1 MTIIKIASYYNSFL
15 KSYYNAYPHIINERY
30 LSQHTHLMSQAFAW
44 ADFYSKAFIRK
55 GHSAFEIVHNAEP
68 LQNQWAK
75 EHETKSK
82 NKELLLEQIAFY
94 SPDVLWFQDSLSFDA
109 SFINKIRNQFKNI
122 KLIIGYSC
130 APYSIENLADFKAY
144 DFMVSCSPQF
154 VDDFERNGLKPL
166 LLYHAFSSK
175 ILDRIDTT
183 VRRNEIV
190 FIGSIVPRKGF
201 HIRRKQFLEALAKN
215 KDFTFAFFGSID
227 ELQLGKVLKQQI
239 LFIVKQVLRFT
250 KLNVFLKNSIYYKK
264 IENITSFPVYLRL
277 SKALR
282 EKYRASKYGFE
293 MFEELGNSK
302 LSFDIQM
309 SEKQS
314 YAGTMRM
321 FEATGMGVCL
331 LVENKNNIKDLF
343 VPNEEVV
350 IVDSFDDAI
359 KKLKELINNP
369 DKLERIAL
377 AGQRRT
383 LKEHTHDNRVD
394 VLIQEINKYL

>member
-15 KSYYNAYPHIINERY
+15 KSYYNSYPHIINVRY

-144 DFMVSCSPQF
+144 DFMVSCSPFFIEEFTKQ
-154 VDDFERNGLKPL
+154 GIKAM
-166 LLYHAFSSK
+166 LLYHAFEPTILNRVGVSK
-175 ILDRIDTT
+175 RQ
-183 VRRNEIV
+183 NEIV
-190 FIGSIVPRKGF
+190 FIGSIIPRKGF
-201 HIRRKQFLEALAKN
+201 HIRRKQFLETLAQN
-215 KDFTFAFFGSID
+215 KKFKFIFFGSID
-227 ELQLGKVLKQQI
+227 ELQFSKVLKIQI
-239 LFIVKQVLRFT
+239 LYIIKMVLVFT
-250 KLNVFLKNSIYYKK
+250 RLNIFLKNYKYYKK
-264 IENITSFPVYLRL
+264 IENISSFPVYLKLSNILL
-277 SKALR
+277 SKHRNA
-282 EKYRASKYGFE
+282 KYGIE
-293 MFEELGNSK
+293 MYKKLANSK
-302 LSFDIQM
+302 LTFDIQV
-309 SEKQS
+309 STKDE
-314 YAGTMRM
+314 YARNMRM

-331 LVENKNNIKDLF
+331 LIENKNNIKDLF

-377 AGQRRT
+377 AGQKRT